1 MAMVT
6 IQQAKDHL
14 RITDDASNADLGMKV
29 DQASAIVMNH
39 LKSQAVAGWDDG
51 SVVVPGR
58 VEAAVLL
65 IVEYLYEH
73 QPIDWN
79 VINGLLV
86 SYRDPALA

>member
-1 MAMVT
+1 MALVT

-14 RITDDASNADLGMKV
+14 RIVDDASNADLAMKV

-39 LKSQAVAGWDDG
+39 LKSLADTGWDDG
-51 SVVVPGR
+51 SVAVPGR

-73 QPIDWN
+73 QPIDWT
-79 VINGLLV
+79 VVQALLV